1 MKPRTTFYSFFDGTK
16 IGDYMMPKVLEVI
29 KDPSTDSRTNST
41 PFVIG
46 ETVRGLTSGAR
57 FRVSAPNNFFTWNPY
72 DDTDMPSSYSSTTNF
87 INVDTESLAA
97 QAVGQY
103 FGNIQ
108 VGEVLVGDSGAR
120 AVVRDRRL
128 MTDRLG
134 QWKGSFF
141 IPPPQ
146 VNTNPRWATGSRL
159 LRLTTN
165 ADDSRTF
172 GTVAS
177 AAQTE
182 YAATGT
188 LNTLQE
194 NVLSIRNAD
203 IVQDTVTQDRT
214 VQTTRTETRQVGWWD
229 PLAQS
234 FLVDETGGV
243 FITSV
248 DVYFNAKDSN
258 IPISMQI
265 RTMSNGYPTTSILP
279 FSDVTVTPD
288 TIQTSETGAIATKF
302 TFQAPVY
309 IPQSIEH
316 CFVLFSDSNEYQVW
330 ISRMGELD
338 ITGDRTISEQPFAGV
353 LFKSQIAT
361 TWTAD
366 QYEDLKFVVYKA
378 VFDTS
383 VASQLTLNNAPLDI
397 GNGGKI
403 VLRTDPVQ
411 TYQPEL
417 QLVMNAVN
425 ATLPY
430 TVGARVYQKTTLAQG
445 TIKTITDSNAG
456 VLLTINDISGTW
468 QSGSSTGGTIIN
480 RLVSSKTL
488 ATMAVTGA
496 SGDFTVGETITGNS
510 ASAPT
515 AEVVSW
521 TDGGG
526 GAGTLTLKYVSTTF
540 TASTEQI
547 TGGTSTKTATVGSI
561 TYSGDN
567 VSSSTIQDAFPSS
580 TPTYTTSQRRVTI
593 QHSHHGMHDTD
604 NNVVIT
610 GVTSEVSPTYLTSS
624 ISASDTTIQVND
636 ATAFH
641 TIINGANVGSLN
653 LGYIKIEDEI
663 MSYTGISGTGKTIT
677 VNERGLAGT
686 AAVSHADETNVECYN
701 LDGIPLIEINKT
713 HTNIQSPTLDSYDLA
728 TSSIARLGIRSGATN
743 VIASQN
749 IQYEILSPQIQRMT
763 LPKTL
768 ITARVNTITG
778 TSIND
783 GQSLPQ
789 NSFSNTGEFYDVNLG
804 EDNYFVSPQLI
815 CSAQNESAE
824 LSGAKSFRMDLTLF
838 SENNNVTPV
847 VDTDRMSITT
857 ISHRINSP
865 SDPNT
870 AKLPVGDGHNG
881 VYITK
886 VADLS
891 NPSSSI
897 KLMFAGYRPS
907 NTEIKPLYRVLPS
920 GSTDSIETLGWE
932 FFPTSDAKIPQTSE
946 TLQYYDYEY
955 EVTGLDFSQYQVK
968 LVFVSPNQA
977 YSPIVK
983 DLRAIALAV

>member
-1 MKPRTTFYSFFDGTK
+1 
-16 IGDYMMPKVLEVI
+16 
-29 KDPSTDSRTNST
+29 
-41 PFVIG
+41 
-46 ETVRGLTSGAR
+46 
-57 FRVSAPNNFFTWNPY
+57 
-72 DDTDMPSSYSSTTNF
+72 
-87 INVDTESLAA
+87 
-97 QAVGQY
+97 
-103 FGNIQ
+103 
-108 VGEVLVGDSGAR
+108 
-120 AVVRDRRL
+120 
-128 MTDRLG
+128 
-134 QWKGSFF
+134 
-141 IPPPQ
+141 
-146 VNTNPRWATGSRL
+146 
-159 LRLTTN
+159 
-165 ADDSRTF
+165 
-172 GTVAS
+172 
-177 AAQTE
+177 
-182 YAATGT
+182 
-188 LNTLQE
+188 
-194 NVLSIRNAD
+194 
-203 IVQDTVTQDRT
+203 
-214 VQTTRTETRQVGWWD
+214 
-229 PLAQS
+229 
-234 FLVDETGGV
+234 
-243 FITSV
+243 
-248 DVYFNAKDSN
+248 
-258 IPISMQI
+258 
-265 RTMSNGYPTTSILP
+265 
-279 FSDVTVTPD
+279 
-288 TIQTSETGAIATKF
+288 
-302 TFQAPVY
+302 
-309 IPQSIEH
+309 
-316 CFVLFSDSNEYQVW
+316 
-330 ISRMGELD
+330 
-338 ITGDRTISEQPFAGV
+338 
-353 LFKSQIAT
+353 
-361 TWTAD
+361 
-366 QYEDLKFVVYKA
+366 
-378 VFDTS
+378 
-383 VASQLTLNNAPLDI
+383 
-397 GNGGKI
+397 
-403 VLRTDPVQ
+403 
-411 TYQPEL
+411 
-417 QLVMNAVN
+417 
-425 ATLPY
+425 
-430 TVGARVYQKTTLAQG
+430 
-445 TIKTITDSNAG
+445 
-456 VLLTINDISGTW
+456 
-468 QSGSSTGGTIIN
+468 
-480 RLVSSKTL
+480 
-488 ATMAVTGA
+488 MAVTGA